1 MQSRVALMQPHMVV
15 ATIENLVEVA
25 QRAHAKEAEYY
36 KQALAEVRRNQG
48 TYQENHSMATVK
60 NTCVSLKH
68 YLLDMKEKKSMSDE
82 ADKVTADT
90 VNHWM
95 FSLRKAVA
103 TQRITVLE
111 QNATDMDRNRE
122 AIATYE
128 YSDFAQRA
136 TKYLEIYEESLPDR
150 QAFTLVCDH
159 LLVTILITNGQ

>member
-1 MQSRVALMQPHMVV
+1 
-15 ATIENLVEVA
+15 
-25 QRAHAKEAEYY
+25 
-36 KQALAEVRRNQG
+36 
-48 TYQENHSMATVK
+48 MATVK

-111 QNATDMDRNRE
+111 QNATDMDRE
-122 AIATYE
+122 AIVNYE